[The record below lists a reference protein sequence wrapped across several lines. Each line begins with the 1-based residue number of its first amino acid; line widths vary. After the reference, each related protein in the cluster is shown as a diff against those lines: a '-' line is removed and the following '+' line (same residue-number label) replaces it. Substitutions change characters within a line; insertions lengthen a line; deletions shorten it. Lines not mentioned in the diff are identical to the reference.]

1 MSQKATSIINPAALP
16 DRTVYIVG
24 PYQKPFRDLF
34 LSRTGY
40 RGTLNIAEADIVLFT
55 GGPDIDPS
63 LYGEQRH
70 KLTNTSDKRDEED
83 LKAWAESGHALRV
96 GICRGAQFLNVMC
109 GGKLWQDVDGH
120 RTSHHI
126 FDLQTG
132 QKIFATSTHHQM
144 MIPSPDAYKV
154 AICHVANKKE
164 NDAFTWRRP
173 EDTKVDPHRE
183 DHEVLWYEEQ
193 NCLCFQPHPE
203 NLSASVEL
211 RTYFFQKLWTA
222 YQIYLRNLQKAC

>member
-1 MSQKATSIINPAALP
+1 
-16 DRTVYIVG
+16 
-24 PYQKPFRDLF
+24 
-34 LSRTGY
+34 
-40 RGTLNIAEADIVLFT
+40 
-55 GGPDIDPS
+55 
-63 LYGEQRH
+63 
-70 KLTNTSDKRDEED
+70 
-83 LKAWAESGHALRV
+83 
-96 GICRGAQFLNVMC
+96 
-109 GGKLWQDVDGH
+109 
-120 RTSHHI
+120 
-126 FDLQTG
+126 
-132 QKIFATSTHHQM
+132 M

-154 AICHVANKKE
+154 AICHVATKKE